1 MKLIIE
7 KNVLLESVSNVIR
20 AVSPR
25 NIIPILNGIM
35 FDLNDDGLYLT
46 ASDSDIII
54 RNFIPKDKIKNIVET
69 GKIII
74 QSKRR
79 GGIFHPF

>member
-25 NIIPILNGIM
+25 NIIPILNGIL
-35 FDLNDDGLYLT
+35 FD
-46 ASDSDIII
+46 
-54 RNFIPKDKIKNIVET
+54 
-69 GKIII
+69 
-74 QSKRR
+74 
-79 GGIFHPF
+79 